1 MKKIIPLAAILFLW
15 ATSIIGSN
23 LPPYSETY
31 VSYTFY
37 AFERTGQSE
46 RVIEIF
52 PNPVT
57 DGRLTI
63 KSSES
68 FWSIQILNITG
79 EIVFSQEY
87 SSGSVSEVIELNKL
101 GKGVYLVR
109 IGYSGKAT
117 HTEKIMIK

>member
-1 MKKIIPLAAILFLW
+1 MKKIIPSAVIFFLW
-15 ATSIIGSN
+15 AASAIGGG
-23 LPPYSETY
+23 LTLMPETQ
-31 VSYTFY
+31 VFSTFY
-37 AFERTGQSE
+37 SFESVAQSE

-57 DGRLTI
+57 EGRLTI
-63 KSSES
+63 KTSEI
-68 FWSIQILNITG
+68 FWYIQILNITG

-87 SSGSVSEVIELNKL
+87 PSGSVSEVIELNKL

-109 IGYSGKAT
+109 LGFSGKIT